1 MKKTDKHASSK
12 KNSNLDESTLT
23 PKAKVLLEELS
34 TELNL
39 SKEVVAELAVM
50 MYRLCK
56 DKV

>member
-1 MKKTDKHASSK
+1 MKKTDKHTFSK
-12 KNSNLDESTLT
+12 KNSKLDESTLT

-39 SKEVVAELAVM
+39 SKEVVAELAVL
-50 MYRLCK
+50 MYRMYK